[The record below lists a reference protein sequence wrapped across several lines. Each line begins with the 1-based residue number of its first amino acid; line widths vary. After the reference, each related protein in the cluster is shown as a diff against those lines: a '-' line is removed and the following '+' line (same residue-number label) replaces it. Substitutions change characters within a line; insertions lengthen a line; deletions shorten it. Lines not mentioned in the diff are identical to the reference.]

1 MKNKYLFVL
10 VLLVCIAVAGLGL
23 TTVYDKQQDMAG
35 SEDLQVVTS
44 FYPMYIAAM
53 NVIGDAEGVQLS
65 NLSEPQTGCLHDY
78 QLTPEDMKLLST
90 ADVFVVNGGGIE
102 TFLADVAEEYPNLT
116 IIYASEGIELY
127 EGNPHVW
134 MNPALYSKQVHTI
147 AHGLSEAAL
156 EQTDTDT
163 ASREALAAAFE
174 NNAHDYM
181 AQIDVLT
188 QQIASMMSDTEGEP
202 VISLHE
208 AYGYVANAYGMI
220 IAGEMNLDEE
230 RQISAGEV
238 ADMLRLIDENGVDLI
253 LAEELYGKS
262 MCDTIQAE
270 ADVEV
275 LYLDPITRGE
285 YEATAYIKAMQD
297 NIDLI
302 HEAFHDHT
310 DDSAHEHE

>member
-1 MKNKYLFVL
+1 MKNKYVFVL
-10 VLLVCIAVAGLGL
+10 LLLVCITIAGLGL
-23 TTVYDKQQDMAG
+23 TTVYDKQQDAAG
-35 SEDLQVVTS
+35 SDDLQVVTS

-53 NVIGDAEGVQLS
+53 NVIGDAEGVELS

-102 TFLADVAEEYPNLT
+102 TFLADVAEEYPDLT

-134 MNPALYSKQVHTI
+134 MDPALYAQQVHTI
-147 AHGLSEAAL
+147 AHGLSDAVLA
-156 EQTDTDT
+156 QTDGNVV
-163 ASREALAAAFE
+163 SGEALAATFE
-174 NNAHDYM
+174 NNASDYIN
-181 AQIDVLT
+181 QIDMLT
-188 QQIASMMSDTEGEP
+188 QQIASLKSDTEGEP
-202 VISLHE
+202 VLSFHE
-208 AYGYVANAYGMI
+208 AYGYVANAYGMT
-220 IAGEMNLDEE
+220 IAGEMDLDEE

-238 ADMLRLIDENGVDLI
+238 ADMLQLIEENDVDLI

-262 MCDTIQAE
+262 MGDTIQAE

-285 YEATAYIKAMQD
+285 YEATAYLTAMQA
-297 NIDLI
+297 NIDLM
-302 HEAFHDHT
+302 HEAFHKH
-310 DDSAHEHE
+310 

>member
-1 MKNKYLFVL
+1 MKNKYIFVL

-23 TTVYDKQQDMAG
+23 TTAYDKQQDMAG
-35 SEDLQVVTS
+35 SDDLQVVTS
-44 FYPMYIAAM
+44 FYPMYIATM
-53 NVIGDAEGVQLS
+53 NVIGDAEGVELS

-102 TFLADVAEEYPNLT
+102 TFLADVAEEYPDLT

-134 MNPALYSKQVHTI
+134 MNPALYSNQVHTI
-147 AHGLSEAAL
+147 AHGLSEAVLA
-156 EQTDTDT
+156 QKDADTV
-163 ASREALAAAFE
+163 SNEALAAVFE

-181 AQIDVLT
+181 AQIDVLI
-188 QQIASMMSDTEGEP
+188 QQIASMKNDTQGEP
-202 VISLHE
+202 IISLHE
-208 AYGYVANAYGMI
+208 AYGYVANAYGMM

-238 ADMLRLIDENGVDLI
+238 ADMLRLIEENGVDLI

-285 YEATAYIKAMQD
+285 YEATAYIKAMQA

-302 HEAFHDHT
+302 HHAFH
-310 DDSAHEHE
+310 EH